1 MGFFAIAVLL
11 ALGTSL
17 SYIGSLFLREVVKYK
32 TGLVVAFLWLVW
44 LCASWSIA
52 LVIAFWISPGI
63 LGN

>member
-17 SYIGSLFLREVVKYK
+17 SYIGSLFLREFVKYK
-32 TGLVVAFLWLVW
+32 TGLMAAFLWLVW
-44 LCASWSIA
+44 LGASWSIA
-52 LVIAFWISPGI
+52 LVVAYWISPGT